1 MARLIDLSHPI
12 EAGMTTYPGMPGP
25 VITDYLSRADSRARY
40 DAGTEFSIGRIEMIA
55 NTGTYL
61 DTPFHRFESGFDL
74 AGLALEKVADLPGTC
89 LRVAGPELGAEILE
103 EVDVSGHAVLFATG
117 WDRHWRTENYGD
129 PNHPFV
135 ASGLVDA
142 LVRGGAALVGI
153 DSVNIDDT
161 RGGARPAHTGL
172 LQAGIPIVEHLTAL
186 DQLVGNEFRF
196 YAVPAMVSGLG
207 SFPIRAFA
215 IVD

>member
-1 MARLIDLSHPI
+1 MAMTSLSLCAIRAAASLPSTVRCVGSARFTYSRYEAGDPTQRGQRPRSEGPRQPSEPGRRYHDLMSRLIDLSHPI

-89 LRVAGPELGAEILE
+89 LRVAGPELG
-103 EVDVSGHAVLFATG
+103 
-117 WDRHWRTENYGD
+117 
-129 PNHPFV
+129 
-135 ASGLVDA
+135 
-142 LVRGGAALVGI
+142 
-153 DSVNIDDT
+153 
-161 RGGARPAHTGL
+161 
-172 LQAGIPIVEHLTAL
+172 
-186 DQLVGNEFRF
+186 
-196 YAVPAMVSGLG
+196 
-207 SFPIRAFA
+207 
-215 IVD
+215 